1 MARLL
6 RSIAGS
12 ALALLQ
18 VLHGFAQRVEGAFF
32 RLQLDRLLLEL
43 LLDIR
48 DLARYR
54 CGEARLL
61 ALETLPSLRELILR
75 ALVILASRLD
85 DADRLLALRDPLLQL
100 RGDGRGFL
108 HRFVQRR

>member
-6 RSIAGS
+6 RSVAGS

-18 VLHGFAQRVEGAFF
+18 VLHGFAQCVEGAFF
-32 RLQLDRLLLEL
+32 RLQLGSLLFEL
-43 LLDIR
+43 LLDVR
-48 DLARYR
+48 DLASHR

-61 ALETLPSLRELILR
+61 ALETLPSLRELIEC
-75 ALVILASRLD
+75 ALMILASRLD

-100 RGDGRGFL
+100 RGDGGGFL
-108 HRFVQRR
+108 H